1 MYMEAKYEDE
11 RVLIQR
17 FCQVMAETIGVN
29 KEIRRNIEYGIFPYG
44 YQGEIA
50 DRLLQHKF
58 GIKPQYII
66 DNKWA
71 KFNPDIISLEE
82 LKKITFDDY
91 YYDHNLSTNDNYI
104 FIRDA
109 IKQYKKL

>member
-11 RVLIQR
+11 RVLSQR

-66 DNKWA
+66 DNK
-71 KFNPDIISLEE
+71 
-82 LKKITFDDY
+82 LK
-91 YYDHNLSTNDNYI
+91 LSQFTG
-104 FIRDA
+104 
-109 IKQYKKL
+109 L

>member
-11 RVLIQR
+11 RVLSQR

-50 DRLLQHKF
+50 DRFARKS
-58 GIKPQYII
+58 I
-66 DNKWA
+66 D
-71 KFNPDIISLEE
+71 I
-82 LKKITFDDY
+82 
-91 YYDHNLSTNDNYI
+91 
-104 FIRDA
+104 
-109 IKQYKKL
+109 